1 MGSRSVQLP
10 PRTPGPTRG
19 RAMLRVETSG
29 KSVEEAVSKALQ
41 QLGLDRS
48 QVDVEV
54 VSEGRGGILGVGS
67 QMARVIV
74 TPRPGAVAHPT
85 RQVVEEEEYD
95 DEDEYEDGEEYEDED
110 EEYDDDEEYE
120 DEEEEEE

>member
-29 KSVEEAVSKALQ
+29 KSVEEAGSKAVQ

-67 QMARVIV
+67 QQARVIV
-74 TPRPGAVAHPT
+74 TPRPGVVAHPT
-85 RQVVEEEEYD
+85 RQVVEEEEYED
-95 DEDEYEDGEEYEDED
+95 DEYEDD
-110 EEYDDDEEYE
+110 EEYD
-120 DEEEEEE
+120 EEE